1 MADAIMT
8 NPWLWLDSHDL
19 ETELQQL
26 DDEGKDIS
34 ASLRR
39 RMRRLIRMDAEEL
52 ATPGRQEKAR
62 DLLREGESL
71 PLRKDYEFV
80 EPSDLGGIRELR
92 ADGPRTCA
100 NLPPLREL
108 QDRLTGAWLG
118 RCIGCLLG
126 KAAEG
131 VKADRF
137 WPFLKATGQWP
148 IREYLRFDRRGKVAE
163 EFPDLVRRDW
173 CDKVEYMPV
182 DDDTNYTLTGH
193 LIVKKH
199 GASFTSRDVGQFWM
213 ANIPLLSTCTAE
225 RVAYR
230 NLTNT
235 LLPPR
240 SAIEGNPY
248 REWIGAQIR
257 ADALGYVN
265 MGNPERAAEFAHRD
279 ASISHVKNGIYG
291 EMLMAAVIAAAAKE
305 TDPEKLLVTGL
316 SEIPKTS
323 RLWADVME
331 VIAWREQGLTYDQA
345 IAMIHERW
353 DDHNPHHWCHTI
365 SNAMICAVALL
376 WGEGEFGPSVGM
388 AVQAAFDTDCNG
400 ATVGS
405 IVGMMRGASGIPSR
419 WTDRLN
425 NTLHTSLRGYHEVRI
440 TDMAAETFT
449 LYRDLR

>member
-1 MADAIMT
+1 MSDAIMK
-8 NPWLWLDSHDL
+8 NPWLWLDNHDL

-26 DDEGKDIS
+26 QEEGKDIPT
-34 ASLRR
+34 SLRR
-39 RMRRLIRMDAEEL
+39 RFRRMIRMDADDL
-52 ATPGRQEKAR
+52 ATPGRQGKAR
-62 DLLREGESL
+62 DLLHEGELL
-71 PLRKDYEFV
+71 PLRADYEFV
-80 EPSDLGGIRELR
+80 EPSDLSGIRTLR
-92 ADGPRTCA
+92 PRGPRSFK
-100 NLPPLREL
+100 NVPPLAEL

-137 WPFLKATGQWP
+137 WPFLKATKQWP
-148 IREYLRFDRRGKVAE
+148 VRDYIRFGRRGKVAE
-163 EFPDLVRRDW
+163 EFPDLVARDW
-173 CDKVEYMPV
+173 CDRVHYMPV

-193 LIVKKH
+193 LIVQKH
-199 GASFTSRDVGQFWM
+199 GADFTPRDVGQFWL

-230 NLTNT
+230 NLANT

-257 ADALGYVN
+257 ADAFGYVN
-265 MGNPERAAEFAHRD
+265 MGNPQRAAEWAFRD

-291 EMLMAAVIAAAAKE
+291 EMLMAALIAAAPCQDE
-305 TDPEKLLVTGL
+305 PRKLLAVGL
-316 SEIPKTS
+316 SEIPESS
-323 RLWADVME
+323 RLHADIME
-331 VIAWREQGLTYDQA
+331 VAAWYDEGLTHDQA
-345 IAMIHERW
+345 VERIHERW
-353 DDHNPHHWCHTI
+353 DDRNAHHWCHTN
-365 SNAMICAVALL
+365 SNAMICAAALL

-405 IVGMMRGASGIPSR
+405 IVGMMRGASGIPAR

-425 NTLHTSLRGYHEVRI
+425 NTLRTSLRGYDEVRI
-440 TDMAAETFT
+440 TDLAAETFQ
-449 LYRDLR
+449 LYRNL